1 MDCGAGKKQR
11 QTLAL
16 DGECTLDRALEL
28 KSILLEALKDGGDLL
43 LNLEN
48 AAAADLSFLQLLCAA
63 HRTALRCGKQLA
75 LCPGP
80 STAFIEAAEGAG
92 FLRTMG
98 CQAALNRECLFTEVM
113 KNG

>member
-1 MDCGAGKKQR
+1 MDCGAGKTRR

-16 DGECTLDRALEL
+16 EGDCTLDRALEL
-28 KSILLEALKDGGDLL
+28 RSVLLEALIDDGELL

-48 AAAADLSFLQLLCAA
+48 ATEVDLSFLQLLCAA
-63 HRTALRCGKQLA
+63 HRAALRCGKQLV
-75 LCPGP
+75 LGPEP
-80 STAFIEAAEGAG
+80 STAFMEAAEGAG

-98 CQAALNRECLFTEVM
+98 CQDAQKKECLFTEVM